1 MGGKEN
7 SKADDENEAW
17 RCTHKAILL
26 NALGVWMASSIED
39 PDRNERT
46 NKRMLAVMY
55 RHLDLGDSLIVP
67 DESLNET
74 EKLEYSVMSSY
85 IKLPSMLISIRQ
97 CEYYFRRFPFTGL
110 PISRSEYIRN
120 CCEMVFSQILQLR
133 EYIKLVLNAI
143 KTLEP
148 QTKAPIGSI
157 VKSFNR
163 SFNQIHRLRNQV
175 HHTERF
181 NDDIISQL
189 SMIEILDVTQRPK
202 IGGEKNAESAAI
214 TSEIL
219 NSKKL
224 YRQACRKWVGYVQ
237 DYEKVAERYVELV
250 AEIIL
255 AECAFIKSHISSA
268 DLERLPQAKKLMA
281 VNS

>member
-1 MGGKEN
+1 M
-7 SKADDENEAW
+7 
-17 RCTHKAILL
+17 
-26 NALGVWMASSIED
+26 LGE
-39 PDRNERT
+39 
-46 NKRMLAVMY
+46 
-55 RHLDLGDSLIVP
+55 
-67 DESLNET
+67 
-74 EKLEYSVMSSY
+74 
-85 IKLPSMLISIRQ
+85 
-97 CEYYFRRFPFTGL
+97 FP
-110 PISRSEYIRN
+110 
-120 CCEMVFSQILQLR
+120 
-133 EYIKLVLNAI
+133 LVLNAI

-175 HHTERF
+175 HHIERF

-189 SMIEILDVTQRPK
+189 SMLEILDVAQRPK

-219 NSKKL
+219 NGKKL

-255 AECAFIKSHISSA
+255 AECAFIKPHISRA
-268 DLERLPQAKKLMA
+268 DLARLPQAKKLM
-281 VNS
+281 VTNS